1 MEQIVDLSRTT
12 VAVVAHCDDLELGA
26 GGTVAR
32 LCDDGWVVHVLI
44 LCSQQMT
51 PERTADEV
59 AQMAALRE
67 RESMVGARVLGI
79 TSENLHF
86 FRLANFSDTRNTVG
100 KIHQKCEQLFGSKKP
115 ALPFVLT
122 HTVNDQHPDHRK
134 SFEIASAAF
143 RVPLL
148 CMLVASSTANRF
160 NPIIGVDISTTFE
173 RKLAAFKAHESQQ
186 TLQAGLGGLMV
197 ERLRDIDAQE
207 QRRVGFKYGEFFELV
222 YLYADRENVASF
234 IPVARL
240 CDSRPHFEKL
250 IDQLGGDDQYL
261 KVNARQVLEREAPAL
276 HNGRTGFDT
285 GGDLRCRLGPNA
297 GLRAALRSGRF
308 PIGLAYTAIDGCAE
322 ILASPSEESRY
333 AGLFEQDVRCTFEDT
348 IWDPEVA
355 SSRPRE
361 VRRRMIA
368 ALHRWRKQSAYPR
381 RLRTLLRSPAEPVTD
396 RRCLELEFG
405 TSDYFTVR
413 TVTELSRSEPFEL
426 GVGTLFPS
434 KNWWANSHHLFQ
446 NDVPPYHVSVQ
457 AVVLNRTPSNGEF
470 GLLLTSYNP
479 ASSPIAPGV
488 SVTMAEQMAAPTT
501 GNQQKPWWWETGVS
515 TMLRE
520 QDGDIHIF
528 DTLRRGLWEELGL
541 RAHDYDDPILLNACL
556 EAEMFFVTFIFV
568 VLTRCELGDI
578 FGRWQRAPD
587 RQESAL
593 LAHYPLGRGE
603 GTVPPFEALK
613 AVIRLMEED
622 QVDLGPY
629 LLPRPG
635 TLSNFPPQ
643 PWHPAARMRLY
654 AAAKHWWNTEVD
666 RFVELDVE
674 LPAIEA

>member
-276 HNGRTGFDT
+276 HNGRTGSTPGAICAADSDQMRVCAPLFDRDGSQLDWRT
-285 GGDLRCRLGPNA
+285 PQLTDA
-297 GLRAALRSGRF
+297 QRSWHRHRKNRVMRVY
-308 PIGLAYTAIDGCAE
+308 LNK
-322 ILASPSEESRY
+322 
-333 AGLFEQDVRCTFEDT
+333 TF
-348 IWDPEVA
+348 
-355 SSRPRE
+355 
-361 VRRRMIA
+361 
-368 ALHRWRKQSAYPR
+368 
-381 RLRTLLRSPAEPVTD
+381 
-396 RRCLELEFG
+396 
-405 TSDYFTVR
+405 
-413 TVTELSRSEPFEL
+413 
-426 GVGTLFPS
+426 
-434 KNWWANSHHLFQ
+434 
-446 NDVPPYHVSVQ
+446 DVP
-457 AVVLNRTPSNGEF
+457 LRTPSG
-470 GLLLTSYNP
+470 T
-479 ASSPIAPGV
+479 
-488 SVTMAEQMAAPTT
+488 
-501 GNQQKPWWWETGVS
+501 
-515 TMLRE
+515 
-520 QDGDIHIF
+520 
-528 DTLRRGLWEELGL
+528 
-541 RAHDYDDPILLNACL
+541 
-556 EAEMFFVTFIFV
+556 
-568 VLTRCELGDI
+568 
-578 FGRWQRAPD
+578 QRS
-587 RQESAL
+587 R
-593 LAHYPLGRGE
+593 PL
-603 GTVPPFEALK
+603 
-613 AVIRLMEED
+613 
-622 QVDLGPY
+622 DLV
-629 LLPRPG
+629 
-635 TLSNFPPQ
+635 
-643 PWHPAARMRLY
+643 
-654 AAAKHWWNTEVD
+654 K
-666 RFVELDVE
+666 
-674 LPAIEA
+674 